1 MRFKQFNL
9 EEKLNIMFGR
19 KNVLMKKKFLAI
31 LNYLL
36 DEDETVTAPER
47 KYLLKAKNEIE
58 NDVYYP
64 RIMNELTYVLLPL
77 ALHGKLYKNVRE
89 LYSRAMHDSH
99 QDQEWNGISFMSF

>member
-1 MRFKQFNL
+1 
-9 EEKLNIMFGR
+9 MFGR
-19 KNVLMKKKFLAI
+19 KKRVNEEKQFLAI

-58 NDVYYP
+58 NNVYYP
-64 RIMNELTYVLLPL
+64 RIMNELTYALLPL
-77 ALHGKLYKNVRE
+77 ALHGELSKNVRE

-99 QDQEWNGISFMSF
+99 QDEGWNGISFMSF